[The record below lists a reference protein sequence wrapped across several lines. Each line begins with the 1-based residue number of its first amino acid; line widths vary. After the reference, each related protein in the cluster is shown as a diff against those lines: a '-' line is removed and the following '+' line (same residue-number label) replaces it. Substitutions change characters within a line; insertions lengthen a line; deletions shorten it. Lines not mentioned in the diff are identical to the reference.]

1 METVVLAIQRVA
13 RGKELLAR
21 FLKEGTVSKPLWR
34 VQWVHFTLNKWS
46 RPWGRRR
53 GAPKSPFCIP
63 KSSALLIQPMESI
76 SLPPPSPQKLKDA
89 WRLNFSRFCSELSCH
104 CTQARWAVKSPGW
117 GLCTDPQLD
126 SYNTWLGL
134 LNPCHPKPTPL
145 ANCILL
151 RWVLETGEIVMFILS
166 IMCARHFEASFPL
179 SYTGYQLQ
187 HMVQGSSLCSLF

>member
-104 CTQARWAVKSPGW
+104 CTQARWAVKSPGMRP
-117 GLCTDPQLD
+117 LHRPT
-126 SYNTWLGL
+126 TW
-134 LNPCHPKPTPL
+134 
-145 ANCILL
+145 
-151 RWVLETGEIVMFILS
+151 
-166 IMCARHFEASFPL
+166 
-179 SYTGYQLQ
+179 QLQ
-187 HMVQGSSLCSLF
+187 HLTWPFESLPPEAHPTSKLHPSEMGPWDGRDSHVHLKHHVC